1 MTEEELK
8 ALDFWEIYHQLY
20 QPVRSF
26 LTAMARDDWIA
37 EDLAQETFLSAKQ
50 NLSSLKDPNKVK
62 SWLFRIARNKCLDHF
77 RRASTKRERA
87 DERAG
92 ERSDPDL
99 NLVQLQ
105 LERSEMSSCVQGK
118 IDKLPEAYRTVL
130 FLFDI
135 MEMSHQEIADVLD
148 DKQGNVKVRL
158 HRARKA
164 LKEILERECTFE
176 IDERNV
182 LVCLPVENKA

>member
-1 MTEEELK
+1 VTEEELK

-26 LTAMARDDWIA
+26 LAAMARDDWIA

-50 NLSSLKDPNKVK
+50 NLSSLKDPGKVK
-62 SWLFRIARNKCLDHF
+62 PWLFRIARNKCLDHF

-92 ERSDPDL
+92 EGSDPGL

-105 LERSEMSSCVQGK
+105 LERSEMSSCVQEK

-148 DKQGNVKVRL
+148 DKEGNVKVRL

-176 IDERNV
+176 MDERNV
-182 LVCLPVENKA
+182 LVCLPVENKS

>member
-1 MTEEELK
+1 VTEEELNR
-8 ALDFWEIYHQLY
+8 LDFWEIHHQLY

-26 LTAMARDDWIA
+26 LAAMARDDWIA

-50 NLSSLKDPNKVK
+50 NLSSLKDPGKVK
-62 SWLFRIARNKCLDHF
+62 PWLFRIARNKCLDHF

-92 ERSDPDL
+92 EGSDPGL

-105 LERSEMSSCVQGK
+105 LERSEMSSCVQEK

-148 DKQGNVKVRL
+148 DKEGNVKVRL

-176 IDERNV
+176 MDERNV

>member
-1 MTEEELK
+1 MTEEELNR
-8 ALDFWEIYHQLY
+8 LDFWEIYHQLY

-26 LTAMARDDWIA
+26 IAAMARDDWIA

-50 NLSSLKDPNKVK
+50 NLSSLRDPGKVK
-62 SWLFRIARNKCLDHF
+62 PWLFRIARNKCLDHF
-77 RRASTKRERA
+77 RRAATNREQA

-92 ERSDPDL
+92 EGSDPDL

-105 LERSEMSSCVQGK
+105 LERSEMSSCVQEK

-135 MEMSHQEIADVLD
+135 MEMSHQEIAEVLE
-148 DKQGNVKVRL
+148 DKEGNVKVRL

-176 IDERNV
+176 KDERNV
-182 LVCLPVENKA
+182 LVCIPVEKKA